1 MSGYAFGPVIGGAIV
16 TYTSWRVIFWLQTGM
31 SAFSLIS
38 IYFFLKET
46 LLPVN
51 RQYHTSELGGTTPRK
66 LVLKLW
72 QWINPLGT
80 IKLYGQRNLLFT
92 VSGLVPSLTVQ
103 LLRFLLIAVIVDS
116 RVLGTGVEYVFAA
129 DPRTIYS

>member
-31 SAFSLIS
+31 SGFSLIS

-51 RQYHTSELGGTTPRK
+51 RQYRASELGGTTPRK
-66 LVLKLW
+66 LVLNLW

-92 VSGLVPSLTVQ
+92 VRGQVPSSTVQ

>member
-1 MSGYAFGPVIGGAIV
+1 MSGYAFGPVIGGAVV

-31 SAFSLIS
+31 SGLSLIS
-38 IYFFLKET
+38 IYLFLKET

-51 RQYHTSELGGTTPRK
+51 RQYRTSELGRTTPRK

-92 VSGLVPSLTVQ
+92 VRGSCLDLNSL
-103 LLRFLLIAVIVDS
+103 DS
-116 RVLGTGVEYVFAA
+116 Y
-129 DPRTIYS
+129 